1 MSGET
6 AARSF
11 PARRASSSSA
21 PASPEIEKSIRTVV
35 TTKIKDLAVEGWT
48 LVIVTHEIQF
58 ARQVSTQ
65 VLFTDQGVILEQGP
79 PAEVI
84 GNPKEERTRQFLE
97 RVLNPL

>member
-1 MSGET
+1 M
-6 AARSF
+6 
-11 PARRASSSSA
+11 
-21 PASPEIEKSIRTVV
+21 
-35 TTKIKDLAVEGWT
+35 IKDLALEGWT

-58 ARQVSTQ
+58 ARQVSSQ

-84 GNPKEERTRQFLE
+84 GDPKEERTRQFLD